1 MRQDRLTPIANYTQL
16 DPNFDPGELETRLSN
31 LYVQMQQGWT
41 AKDISALRP
50 YFTDAY
56 FTQMER
62 QLESHR
68 RLGRTNY
75 VDRIAVLGVTLRG
88 YYVAGGEDH
97 LIAEVRARIVDYT
110 LDDKTGALISGNQKA
125 EKFMTY
131 EYELTRTS
139 GLKTG
144 QAQGLHTINCP
155 NCGAPLEINM
165 TAKCPYC
172 DSVVTDEQHDFVIS
186 RITGISQKTK

>member
-1 MRQDRLTPIANYTQL
+1 
-16 DPNFDPGELETRLSN
+16 
-31 LYVQMQQGWT
+31 MQQGWT

-144 QAQGLHTINCP
+144 QTQGLHTINCP